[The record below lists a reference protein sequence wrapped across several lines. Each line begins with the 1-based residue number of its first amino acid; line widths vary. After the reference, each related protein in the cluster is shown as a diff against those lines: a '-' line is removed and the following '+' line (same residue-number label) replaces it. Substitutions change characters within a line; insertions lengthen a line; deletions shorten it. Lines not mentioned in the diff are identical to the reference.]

1 MVPFAGDIRSRTM
14 PNVPALNSE
23 LTDDELN
30 LVTAELG
37 EEELGKVVG
46 GVVGG
51 QAVGGGPNTPRNNT
65 PGYRTLAAWT
75 WALSWY

>member
-1 MVPFAGDIRSRTM
+1 M
-14 PNVPALNSE
+14 PNVPA

-37 EEELGKVVG
+37 EEELGEVVG

-51 QAVGGGPNTPRNNT
+51 QAVGGGPNTPRVD
-65 PGYRTLAAWT
+65 RTTAGLAE
-75 WALSWY
+75 WACMCGLVW